1 VQRSTPPENGGESG
15 SGLIPEN
22 NFTKIQEKALTF
34 FVNQVLLA
42 PGKKSMKIYLVS
54 DNRRALAPFLT
65 ALLVLPACVL
75 LAQGTPPLAKPGKYT
90 GRNISGDLVRGP
102 SVNIADLASAPT
114 SAASSAGAEIYPNR
128 RPVLR
133 PPVRD
138 SGAVLDRAPA
148 APQPA
153 AAAPTPSFRGF
164 TGLTHLE
171 ERTARNGNQF
181 STEPPDQGLAVGNG
195 FVLEAVNSALNVYD
209 TNGIQQLLRPVA
221 LSEFFGLP
229 PAINRTTNFFGVFPG
244 DPVALFDPETQRW
257 FVAAWAQLNTATG
270 FPLQQSRLYLAVSQ
284 TSDPTGTYSIYTLNT
299 TLARD
304 PDQGGPRIP
313 DFPHFAVDHYGL
325 YISINEF
332 NITPEGTF
340 DGFIGAAILAIS
352 KNDLING
359 TGGSFP
365 RVVRFPLPLSS
376 GFEFTVFPAYTP
388 PGGGPLL
395 ANGGT
400 QFFVSSRSVTNNE
413 HTMAIWALTNTSS
426 LDSATPNLDLRAV
439 VVETQPYHF
448 PSAPAVQKKG
458 FHPLGASLGEPVEK
472 LNPDDFR
479 VVSATYSSGRLWATL
494 SSQMLDT
501 EGAQRTVAAY
511 FAFSPNING
520 PFFTATLVTQG
531 VVSKPGANLLYPAIA
546 VNAQQKGGI
555 VFTLVGPNDY
565 PSAAFVP
572 VNNNTIGAIQIARA
586 GNEPEDGFTG
596 YRAFG
601 GNGVAR
607 WGDYSAAA
615 VDTDGV
621 IWMATEYTPDIART
635 SFANWC
641 TYITRLQP

>member
-1 VQRSTPPENGGESG
+1 
-15 SGLIPEN
+15 
-22 NFTKIQEKALTF
+22 
-34 FVNQVLLA
+34 
-42 PGKKSMKIYLVS
+42 MKIYLAS
-54 DNRRALAPFLT
+54 NNNRRTLASFLT
-65 ALLVLPACVL
+65 ALLVLPVCVL
-75 LAQGTPPLAKPGKYT
+75 FAQGTPSPTKPGKYT
-90 GRNISGDLVRGP
+90 GRNITGDLIRGP
-102 SVNIADLASAPT
+102 SVNIAELASAPT

-128 RPVLR
+128 RPALR

-138 SGAVLDRAPA
+138 SGAVVDRAPA
-148 APQPA
+148 APQAA

-164 TGLTHLE
+164 TGLTHLQ

-181 STEPPDQGLAVGNG
+181 STEPPDQGLAVGGG

-209 TNGIQQLLRPVA
+209 TDGIQQLLRPVA
-221 LSEFFGLP
+221 MSEFFGLP
-229 PAINRTTNFFGVFPG
+229 PGINRTTGFNGVFPG
-244 DPVALFDPETQRW
+244 DPVALFDPETERW

-270 FPLQQSRLYLAVSQ
+270 VPLQQSRLYLAVSE
-284 TSDPTGTYSIYTLNT
+284 TSDPTGAYLIYTLNT
-299 TLARD
+299 TLAKD

-340 DGFIGAAILAIS
+340 DGFIDAAILAIS
-352 KNDLING
+352 KQDLING
-359 TGGSFP
+359 SGGSFP
-365 RVVRFPLPLSS
+365 NVVRFPLPSSS

-400 QFFVSSRSVTNNE
+400 QFFVSSHFVSTSE
-413 HTMAIWALTNTSS
+413 HTLALWALTNTKS
-426 LDSATPNLDLRAV
+426 LDTATPDLNLSAV
-439 VVETQPYHF
+439 VVDTQPYHF
-448 PSAPAVQKKG
+448 PTVPAVQKKG

-472 LNPDDFR
+472 LDPGDFR
-479 VVSATYSSGRLWATL
+479 VISATYSSGRLWATL
-494 SSQMLDT
+494 TSQMLDT
-501 EGAQRTVAAY
+501 NGVPRAVVDY

-531 VVSKPGANLLYPAIA
+531 VVSKPGASLIYPAIA

-555 VFTLVGPNDY
+555 IFTLVGPNDF

-572 VNNNTIGAIQIARA
+572 VNNNSVGPIQIARA

-615 VDTDGV
+615 IDTDGV

>member
-1 VQRSTPPENGGESG
+1 M
-15 SGLIPEN
+15 
-22 NFTKIQEKALTF
+22 TF
-34 FVNQVLLA
+34 FIDQAFLSGRGQYSLMKIHIISNNRRVSASVFAALVLL
-42 PGKKSMKIYLVS
+42 PV
-54 DNRRALAPFLT
+54 
-65 ALLVLPACVL
+65 CVL
-75 LAQGTPPLAKPGKYT
+75 LAQGAPPLAKPGKYT
-90 GRNISGDLVRGP
+90 GRNVTGELVRGP
-102 SVNIADLASAPT
+102 SVNIAELASAPT
-114 SAASSAGAEIYPNR
+114 SAASSAGAEIHPNQ

-138 SGAVLDRAPA
+138 SGAPLTRVPA
-148 APQPA
+148 ASPA
-153 AAAPTPSFRGF
+153 VSAAPTPSFRGF
-164 TGLTHLE
+164 TGLTHLQQ
-171 ERTARNGNQF
+171 RTARNGNQF
-181 STEPPDQGLAVGNG
+181 STEPPDQGLAVGDG

-229 PAINRTTNFFGVFPG
+229 PGINRTTGFFGVFPG
-244 DPVALFDPETQRW
+244 DPVALFDPETERW
-257 FVAAWAQLNTATG
+257 FVAAWAQLNTAAG
-270 FPLQQSRLYLAVSQ
+270 APLRQSRLYLAVSES
-284 TSDPTGTYSIYTLNT
+284 SDPTGAYLIYTLNT
-299 TLARD
+299 TLAND

-332 NITPEGTF
+332 GINPDGSF
-340 DGFIGAAILAIS
+340 DGFIDAAILAIS
-352 KNDLING
+352 KQDLING
-359 TGGSFP
+359 SGGSPP
-365 RVVRFPLPLSS
+365 RVVRFPLPFSS

-400 QFFVSSRSVTNNE
+400 QFFVSSHSVTTNE
-413 HTMAIWALTNTSS
+413 HTLALWALTNTKS
-426 LDSATPNLDLRAV
+426 LDTATPNLNLSAV
-439 VVETQPYHF
+439 VVDTQPYHF
-448 PSAPAVQKKG
+448 PTTAAAQKKG
-458 FHPLGASLGEPVEK
+458 FHPLGESLGEPVEK
-472 LNPDDFR
+472 LDPGDFR
-479 VVSATYSSGRLWATL
+479 IVSATYSSGRLWATL
-494 SSQMLDT
+494 TSQMLDT
-501 EGAQRTVAAY
+501 QGVPRFVSEY
-511 FAFSPNING
+511 FAFNPMVNG
-520 PFFTATLVTQG
+520 AFFTASLVTQG
-531 VVSKPGANLLYPAIA
+531 IVAQSGANLLYPAIA

-572 VNNNTIGAIQIARA
+572 VNNTSVGAIQIARA

-596 YRAFG
+596 YPPF

>member
-1 VQRSTPPENGGESG
+1 MTFSAE
-15 SGLIPEN
+15 I
-22 NFTKIQEKALTF
+22 ALLSAGT
-34 FVNQVLLA
+34 
-42 PGKKSMKIYLVS
+42 KSMKIHLVAN
-54 DNRRALAPFLT
+54 NRRALAAFLT

-75 LAQGTPPLAKPGKYT
+75 FAQDTPPLAKPGKYS
-90 GRNISGDLVRGP
+90 GRNISGELVRDS
-102 SVNIADLASAPT
+102 SVNISQLASAPT
-114 SAASSAGAEIYPNR
+114 AQASSAGAEIR
-128 RPVLR
+128 SHREDALR
-133 PPVRD
+133 PPIHD
-138 SGAVLDRAPA
+138 SGPVVDRAPA
-148 APQPA
+148 ASA
-153 AAAPTPSFRGF
+153 AAAAGPTPSFRGF
-164 TGLTHLE
+164 TGLTHLQQ
-171 ERTARNGNQF
+171 RTARNGNQF

-209 TNGIQQLLRPVA
+209 TNGIQQLVRPVA

-229 PAINRTTNFFGVFPG
+229 PGINRTTGFNGVFPG
-244 DPVALFDPETQRW
+244 DPVALFDPETERW

-270 FPLQQSRLYLAVSQ
+270 VGLQQSRLYLAVSQ

-299 TLARD
+299 TLAHD

-332 NITPEGTF
+332 NITPEGNF
-340 DGFIGAAILAIS
+340 DGFIDAAILAIS

-365 RVVRFPLPLSS
+365 RVVRFPLTSSS

-400 QFFVSSRSVTNNE
+400 QFFVSSHFVTTNE
-413 HTMAIWALTNTSS
+413 NTMAIWALTNTSS

-439 VVETQPYHF
+439 VVEVQPFHF
-448 PSAPAVQKKG
+448 PTIAAVQKKG
-458 FHPLGASLGEPVEK
+458 FHPLGESLNEPVEK
-472 LNPDDFR
+472 LDQGDFR
-479 VVSATYSSGRLWATL
+479 VISATYSSGRLWATL

-501 EGAQRTVAAY
+501 AGAPRIVCDY
-511 FAFSPNING
+511 FAFSPKING

-531 VVSKPGANLLYPAIA
+531 VVSKPGASLLYPAIA

-572 VNNNTIGAIQIARA
+572 VNNNSVGSIQIARA

-596 YRAFG
+596 YPEFG

-615 VDTDGV
+615 IDTDGV

>member
-1 VQRSTPPENGGESG
+1 
-15 SGLIPEN
+15 
-22 NFTKIQEKALTF
+22 
-34 FVNQVLLA
+34 
-42 PGKKSMKIYLVS
+42 MKIYLAS
-54 DNRRALAPFLT
+54 NNNRRTLASFLT
-65 ALLVLPACVL
+65 ALLVLPVCVL
-75 LAQGTPPLAKPGKYT
+75 FAQGTPSPTKPGKYT
-90 GRNISGDLVRGP
+90 GRNITGDLIRGP
-102 SVNIADLASAPT
+102 SVHIAELASAPT

-128 RPVLR
+128 RPALR

-138 SGAVLDRAPA
+138 SGAVVDRAPA
-148 APQPA
+148 APQAA

-164 TGLTHLE
+164 TGLTHLQ

-181 STEPPDQGLAVGNG
+181 STEPPDQGLAVGGG

-209 TNGIQQLLRPVA
+209 TDGIQQLLRPVA

-229 PAINRTTNFFGVFPG
+229 PGINRTTGFNGVFPG
-244 DPVALFDPETQRW
+244 DPVALFDPETERW

-270 FPLQQSRLYLAVSQ
+270 VPLQQSRLYLAVSE
-284 TSDPTGTYSIYTLNT
+284 TSDPTGAYLIYTLNT
-299 TLARD
+299 TLAKD

-340 DGFIGAAILAIS
+340 DGFIDAAILAIS
-352 KNDLING
+352 KQDLING
-359 TGGSFP
+359 SGGRFP
-365 RVVRFPLPLSS
+365 NVVRFPLPSSS

-388 PGGGPLL
+388 PSGGPLL

-400 QFFVSSRSVTNNE
+400 QFFVSSHFVSTSE
-413 HTMAIWALTNTSS
+413 HTLALWALTNTKS
-426 LDSATPNLDLRAV
+426 LDTATPDLNLSAV
-439 VVETQPYHF
+439 VVDTQPYHF
-448 PSAPAVQKKG
+448 PTVPAVQKKG

-472 LNPDDFR
+472 LDPGDFR
-479 VVSATYSSGRLWATL
+479 VISATYSSGRLWATL
-494 SSQMLDT
+494 TSQMLDT
-501 EGAQRTVAAY
+501 NGVPRAVVDY

-531 VVSKPGANLLYPAIA
+531 VVSKPGASLIYPAIA

-555 VFTLVGPNDY
+555 IFTLVGPNDF

-572 VNNNTIGAIQIARA
+572 VNNNGVGPIQIARA

-615 VDTDGV
+615 IDTDGV
-621 IWMATEYTPDIART
+621 IWMATEYTPGIART